1 MTEER
6 QWQKS
11 KLNAVCRL
19 TVNSRYGPK
28 CKLTEVC
35 WQTLRIEI
43 DTSSI
48 GTRTR
53 GTLHNAR
60 FLGSTEWLCALRWH
74 QTCKVCSC
82 SVSQCWQSVT
92 RQTQTTTAAAK
103 NSGTDSNKSRQRQ
116 FVLICQTVNCGQM
129 LSMQLANV
137 ILFFSQ
143 DVRESI
149 SSVWETFYAKLKLFE
164 SNNGKNQS
172 IWKCYSKLG
181 LTLLERAAVERK

>member
-35 WQTLRIEI
+35 WQTLQIEI

-60 FLGSTEWLCALRWH
+60 FLGSTE
-74 QTCKVCSC
+74 
-82 SVSQCWQSVT
+82 
-92 RQTQTTTAAAK
+92 
-103 NSGTDSNKSRQRQ
+103 
-116 FVLICQTVNCGQM
+116 
-129 LSMQLANV
+129 
-137 ILFFSQ
+137 
-143 DVRESI
+143 
-149 SSVWETFYAKLKLFE
+149 
-164 SNNGKNQS
+164 
-172 IWKCYSKLG
+172 
-181 LTLLERAAVERK
+181 